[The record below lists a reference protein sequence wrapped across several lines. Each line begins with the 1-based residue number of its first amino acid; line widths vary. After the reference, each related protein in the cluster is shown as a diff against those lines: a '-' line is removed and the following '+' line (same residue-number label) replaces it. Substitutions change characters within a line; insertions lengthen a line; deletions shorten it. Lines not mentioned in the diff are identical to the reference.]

1 MKRMNHMIENGK
13 IVHCCWF
20 GKEKMP
26 QRYVDFLEN
35 NKKFFPGYQFIVW
48 TEDNFDIYSCDYAAQ
63 AYDKGKYAFVSDY
76 VRMKVLYEYGGI
88 YLDLDVEF
96 LKKFSDIEAGKEFM
110 GFERRKYLGTAV
122 ISLKKHS
129 IIAKKML
136 DYYENNPFLSKN
148 GAMDTVANVSLLTE
162 IMVEEGLVVGGEKQK
177 VSGIDIYP
185 REYFYPKKLG
195 EGVFRTTEQT
205 VAIHYCDNSWMS
217 AREKK
222 RGNSKIWIS
231 FFRPLLQKAKKV
243 LISIF
248 GSKATRKIEI
258 KIRNILK

>member
-1 MKRMNHMIENGK
+1 MIENGK
-13 IVHCCWF
+13 IVHFCWF

-136 DYYENNPFLSKN
+136 IIMKIIRFFQKMELWIPWQMCHFL
-148 GAMDTVANVSLLTE
+148 L
-162 IMVEEGLVVGGEKQK
+162 
-177 VSGIDIYP
+177 
-185 REYFYPKKLG
+185 KL
-195 EGVFRTTEQT
+195 
-205 VAIHYCDNSWMS
+205 WW
-217 AREKK
+217 K
-222 RGNSKIWIS
+222 RD
-231 FFRPLLQKAKKV
+231 LC
-243 LISIF
+243 
-248 GSKATRKIEI
+248 
-258 KIRNILK
+258 